1 MRFHLKKKNSIDVFI
16 FFPRRML
23 FICKCNLFQFIIFNQ
38 KILIY
43 PSPVTYTLRA
53 CFVMNA
59 DLANLA

>member
-1 MRFHLKKKNSIDVFI
+1 
-16 FFPRRML
+16 ML
-23 FICKCNLFQFIIFNQ
+23 FICTCNLFQFIIFNQ

-43 PSPVTYTLRA
+43 PSPVTYTQRA